1 VSTVKDTVIIEEI
14 PGQADVLLFGPAS
27 QDDCELVMADYLN
40 AGHDAWMQNAED
52 FNGK

>member
-1 VSTVKDTVIIEEI
+1 VGLESTVIIAEI

-40 AGHDAWMQNAED
+40 AGHDAYMMSEED
-52 FNGK
+52 YNK